1 METNG
6 QPSPPPAV
14 EHPSLNTAILV
25 LNIVGCIL
33 LSILV
38 VTMSLSHRLP
48 RRDPVVNNFLYTW
61 IWLSALAAFDE
72 LTLIAKQEVGSATS
86 VRESVLILVTMVS
99 TFNLS
104 LHLWYIMRSAFHQ
117 WSAKRISLRTL
128 MLVITPYI
136 IGLIPLITL
145 FNSVGEVITGLFF
158 LAFAVLNPGIDSE
171 IDNFILLIYYWRWY
185 RKTRK
190 ANMTRLM
197 SLSFL
202 VRLLAFSIYQSVYSI
217 LFFMGTASPKV
228 IWSEFFHLSKIHFLS
243 LPSVSLACT
252 RTYLEYGF
260 RVYSERSARRATN
273 RRRDRS
279 RRIAMTKLRLKVPK
293 RRTKTFSISLLEWT
307 RIYVVTCSLTHPRL
321 KRGKTVTLKATIIC
335 LDGLKHDDG
344 IFIYDKKRHLPFNGV
359 WLTVEKFL

>member
-158 LAFAVLNPGIDSE
+158 LAFAVLNPGID
-171 IDNFILLIYYWRWY
+171 IILLIYYWRWY

-228 IWSEFFHLSKIHFLS
+228 IWSEFFHLVQNTFPI
-243 LPSVSLACT
+243 LAFCVIGLHSDVFGVWFPCLFRKVRSTSDKQETGSIKKDSHDQTTPQGAEETNKDLQHLIT
-252 RTYLEYGF
+252 RMDEDI
-260 RVYSERSARRATN
+260 
-273 RRRDRS
+273 RRDVFADTPSSETGEDSDSEGDHNLFRW
-279 RRIAMTKLRLKVPK
+279 PK
-293 RRTKTFSISLLEWT
+293 T
-307 RIYVVTCSLTHPRL
+307 
-321 KRGKTVTLKATIIC
+321 
-335 LDGLKHDDG
+335 
-344 IFIYDKKRHLPFNGV
+344 
-359 WLTVEKFL
+359 